1 MAARKANDPRIEMIG
16 PDSKGI
22 VSQSTRHLK
31 RKQAE
36 ANQKTG
42 STFAQSFK
50 TMMSFGDNQDI
61 VDENNKLLE

>member
-16 PDSKGI
+16 PDSKGV
-22 VSQSTRHLK
+22 VSQST

-36 ANQKTG
+36 ANYKTG